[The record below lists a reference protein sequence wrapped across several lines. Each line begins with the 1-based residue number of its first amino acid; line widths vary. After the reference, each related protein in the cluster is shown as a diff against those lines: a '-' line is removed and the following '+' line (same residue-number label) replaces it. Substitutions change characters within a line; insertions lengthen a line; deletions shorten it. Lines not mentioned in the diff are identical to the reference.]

1 MKKNSG
7 MKKIVYFIIIMLVM
21 AFAAAGWLVYDY
33 SNFTKSSLGIGMH
46 SVKYIVPV
54 GSSMSSIS
62 RRLED
67 DGIISNRHY
76 FAIMARFD
84 GTANQIKAGEY
95 DILPGMNARN
105 LLQLFV
111 KGKVT
116 QYSFTIVEG
125 RNFKQLLDDLKKNN
139 ILEHDLAG
147 LSNEQI
153 MEKVGA
159 KGQHPEG
166 MFFPDTYYF
175 PRGTSEAQFLKRA
188 YKVMQKKL
196 AQLWEQRN
204 KNTQLKT
211 PYEALI
217 LASIIEKET
226 AVASERQRI
235 SGVFTRR
242 LKKGMRLQTDPTVIY
257 GMGDTYKGDIRFRDL
272 KKDTPY
278 NTYTR
283 KGLPPTPIAM
293 AGEAAIY
300 AALHP
305 AKGKELYF
313 VARNDGTHIFSNTL
327 VEHNRAVDKYQRK
340 RRKKK

>member
-1 MKKNSG
+1 MKKVLYICLILFLST
-7 MKKIVYFIIIMLVM
+7 IATI
-21 AFAAAGWLVYDY
+21 GWVVYDY

-46 SVKYIVPV
+46 SVKYIVPP
-54 GSSMSSIS
+54 GSSMSSLS
-62 RRLED
+62 KRLEG

-76 FAIMARFD
+76 FGIMARFD

-95 DILPGMNARN
+95 DILPGMNPRD

-111 KGKVT
+111 KGKVK
-116 QYSFTIVEG
+116 QYSLTIVEG
-125 RNFKQLLDDLKKNN
+125 RTFKQLLADLHANK
-139 ILEHDLAG
+139 ILKHDLQG

-153 MEKVGA
+153 MEKIGA
-159 KGQHPEG
+159 KGLHPEG
-166 MFFPDTYYF
+166 MFYPDTYYF
-175 PRGTSEAQFLKRA
+175 PRGTSESQFLKRA

-196 AQLWEQRN
+196 AKLWEQRN
-204 KNTQLKT
+204 KNTLLKSS
-211 PYEALI
+211 YEALI

-226 AVASERQRI
+226 AVASERERI

-257 GMGDTYKGDIRFRDL
+257 GMGDSYNGDIRFRDL

-293 AGEAAIY
+293 AGEAAIF

-313 VARNDGTHIFSNTL
+313 VARNDGTHVFSDTL
-327 VEHNRAVDKYQRK
+327 KQHNRAVDKYQRK

>member
-1 MKKNSG
+1 
-7 MKKIVYFIIIMLVM
+7 MKKIVHAFIFILFLIII
-21 AFAAAGWLVYDY
+21 ATGWLVYDY
-33 SNFTKSSLGIGMH
+33 SNFTKSTLGIGMH
-46 SVKYIVPV
+46 SVKYVVPV
-54 GSSMSSIS
+54 GSSMSSLS

-67 DGIISNRHY
+67 DGIISNHRY
-76 FAIMARFD
+76 FKIMARFD

-95 DILPGMNARN
+95 DILPGMNPRD

-116 QYSFTIVEG
+116 QYSLTIVEG
-125 RNFKQLLDDLKKNN
+125 RTFKQLLSDMEENQ
-139 ILEHDLAG
+139 ILEHDLKG
-147 LSNEQI
+147 LTNEQI
-153 MEKVGA
+153 MEKIGA

-166 MFFPDTYYF
+166 MFYPDTYYF

-196 AQLWEQRN
+196 DQLWEQRE
-204 KNTQLKT
+204 KNTLLKT

-226 AVASERQRI
+226 AVPSERQRI

>member
-1 MKKNSG
+1 MKKVLYICLILFLST
-7 MKKIVYFIIIMLVM
+7 IATI
-21 AFAAAGWLVYDY
+21 GWVVYDY

-46 SVKYIVPV
+46 SVKYIVPP
-54 GSSMSSIS
+54 GSSMSSLS
-62 RRLED
+62 KRLEG

-76 FAIMARFD
+76 FGIMARFD

-95 DILPGMNARN
+95 DILPGMNPRD

-111 KGKVT
+111 KGKVK
-116 QYSFTIVEG
+116 QYSLTIVEG
-125 RNFKQLLDDLKKNN
+125 RTFKQLLADLHANK
-139 ILEHDLAG
+139 ILKHDLQG

-153 MEKVGA
+153 MEKIGA
-159 KGQHPEG
+159 KGLHPEG
-166 MFFPDTYYF
+166 MFYPDTYYF
-175 PRGTSEAQFLKRA
+175 PRGTSESQFLKRA

-196 AQLWEQRN
+196 AKLWEQRN
-204 KNTQLKT
+204 KNILLKSS
-211 PYEALI
+211 YEALI

-226 AVASERQRI
+226 AVASERERI

-257 GMGDTYKGDIRFRDL
+257 GMGDSYNGDIRFRDL

-293 AGEAAIY
+293 AGEAAIF

-313 VARNDGTHIFSNTL
+313 VARNDGTHVFSDTL
-327 VEHNRAVDKYQRK
+327 KQHNRAVDKYQRK